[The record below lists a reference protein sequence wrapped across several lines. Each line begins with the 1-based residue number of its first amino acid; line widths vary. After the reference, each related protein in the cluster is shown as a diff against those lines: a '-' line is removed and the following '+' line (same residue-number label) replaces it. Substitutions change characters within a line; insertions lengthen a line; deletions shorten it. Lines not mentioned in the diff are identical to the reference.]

1 MKIHYGNQNLRGLI
15 IDTILI
21 HLNFENLFQWPPL
34 QWEPSTKTRQKRART
49 IQSEH
54 LPALEYPED
63 DHDGHAHQ
71 DKDDH
76 PCPI

>member
-1 MKIHYGNQNLRGLI
+1 MHISNGIPYFAGSGHGNL
-15 IDTILI
+15 TKT
-21 HLNFENLFQWPPL
+21 WKVPTL